1 VSRFNAFQ
9 RAMARVLAAMM
20 VVVGLMSATAQ
31 AAMVTTGD
39 MVVTKSLEQTRNQV
53 MSILDQ
59 KEAQDTLVKLGV
71 SRADVEERINSMTAD
86 ELQAFSKQVEDMQAG
101 GSVLGIILTII
112 LILLILDLLGATNV
126 FPAIK
131 PINSGK

>member
-1 VSRFNAFQ
+1 
-9 RAMARVLAAMM
+9 MARVLAAMM

>member
-1 VSRFNAFQ
+1 
-9 RAMARVLAAMM
+9 MARVLAAMM

-39 MVVTKSLEQTRNQV
+39 MVATKSLEQTRTQV